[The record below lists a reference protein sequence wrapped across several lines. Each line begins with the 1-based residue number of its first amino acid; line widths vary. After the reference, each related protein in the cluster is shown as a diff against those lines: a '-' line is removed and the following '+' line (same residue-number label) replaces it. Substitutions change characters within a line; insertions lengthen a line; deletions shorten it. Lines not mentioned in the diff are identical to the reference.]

1 MKLCFFGSEPEH
13 KRIMDLLKTIPK
25 YSDYVRQCDAF
36 PDYAPQ
42 HPGGLVFQ

>member
-25 YSDYVRQCDAF
+25 YSDYVPVRRF
-36 PDYAPQ
+36 P
-42 HPGGLVFQ
+42 GL